1 MSDPREFTNLI
12 LDNIEAGEL
21 HAAPLLKELL
31 NYLSE
36 GDVQKFYVDADI
48 SVATLI

>member
-1 MSDPREFTNLI
+1 MSDPRKFTNLI

-21 HAAPLLKELL
+21 IAAPLLKELL

-36 GDVQKFYVDADI
+36 GDVQKFYVDADLDL
-48 SVATLI
+48 ACE